1 MKIISLG
8 LGVQS
13 TALYFLSSMG
23 IIPRVDYAVFADPG
37 AESEETYKY
46 LTYLQQWQ
54 KANNGIEIIVENGR
68 NIYTDIIKK
77 SLEGKRFASIPAFTR
92 NDDGTT
98 GILRRQCTN
107 EYKIQQVYK
116 AIRKLYHLKPYQR
129 FPKTEILIGIT
140 LDEIH
145 RAKDSREK
153 WATNIYPF
161 LNIPTDYFPKAW
173 TRFDCITFY
182 QQNNLLIP
190 PKSSCVFCPFQSPN
204 RWKETMQNPN
214 HRDIVINV
222 DNSIR
227 GMSMKGM
234 KAKMY
239 LTQHCLP
246 IEKVNFQNIPDDLF
260 GNECEGYC
268 GI

>member
-13 TALYFLSSMG
+13 TALYFLSSME
-23 IIPRVDYAVFADPG
+23 IIERVDAAIFADPG

-54 KANNGIEIIVENGR
+54 KTNNGIEIIVENGK
-68 NIYTDIIKK
+68 NIYKDIIQRLKA
-77 SLEGKRFASIPAFTR
+77 GKRVASIPAFTQ
-92 NDDGTT
+92 NEDGTT

-107 EYKIQQVYK
+107 EYKINQVHK
-116 AIRKLYHLKPYQR
+116 AIRKLYDLKPYAR
-129 FPKTEILIGIT
+129 FPKTDILIGIT
-140 LDEIH
+140 LDEAH

-161 LNIPTDYFPKAW
+161 LNLPTDYFPKAW

-182 QQNNLLIP
+182 QENNLLIP
-190 PKSSCVFCPFQSPN
+190 PKSSCVFCPFQSSN
-204 RWKETMQNPN
+204 RWKKTLENPKEKEK
-214 HRDIVINV
+214 VIEV
-222 DNSIR
+222 DNAIR
-227 GMSMKGM
+227 DMSMKGM
-234 KAKMY
+234 RSKMY